1 MIVNGKDYDIK
12 KLVSEQETSFLKRR
26 ENGMMLSDEDV
37 NILKRNGIIYLEYSD
52 IKSLLFAISSVLEE
66 NEEVELEELSIKLGE
81 YNYYN
86 YTNKWWFII

>member
-37 NILKRNGIIYLEYSD
+37 NILKRNGINYLEYSD

-86 YTNKWWFII
+86 YTNK